1 MLPIMFH
8 LNVAIVFALLHVLM
22 VILQTS
28 LEKLFVSVLVE
39 IVNGIPTELHIPKQF
54 NVQHRRHPCLLSRKK
69 KRQQLQRQAQRLQ
82 QHLQQQLRQQLR
94 DVNINK
100 VNIILT
106 SEFGLERISALRR
119 SKICDRFQKL

>member
-1 MLPIMFH
+1 MFH
-8 LNVAIVFALLHVLM
+8 LNVAIVFALLHVLV

-39 IVNGIPTELHIPKQF
+39 IVNGIPTELHILKQF
-54 NVQHRRHPCLLSRKK
+54 NVQHQRHPCLLSRKK

-82 QHLQQQLRQQLR
+82 QHQQLQLRQQLR

-106 SEFGLERISALRR
+106 SEFGLEALRR
-119 SKICDRFQKL
+119 SKIRDRFQKL